1 MARCRAVGRLCGERR
16 PVKIQEERRPR
27 EYDREHSYSGWAK

>member
-1 MARCRAVGRLCGERR
+1 MARCPAVGRPRGERR

-27 EYDREHSYSGWAK
+27 EYDREHNYPGWAK